1 MKYTIFTSPYIN
13 QYIQFMENKLKN
25 LEEKFSTR
33 DRELR
38 ITMDEM
44 RSANKL
50 ERSRLIGLHTQV
62 QW

>member
-1 MKYTIFTSPYIN
+1 
-13 QYIQFMENKLKN
+13 MENKLKN

-33 DRELR
+33 DRDLR

-62 QW
+62 HLV